1 MPLHETKRSPKILF
15 GQNALG
21 QIGQESRSLG
31 ANRVLVVTDEGIVKA
46 DHAERLTHY
55 LDKANCESSLF
66 TKVVENPS
74 TETVD
79 DCVEAA
85 RDFGAE
91 LIIGLGGGSSL
102 DTAKGC
108 NFILTNGGCMQD
120 YWGYAKATKPMLPLI
135 AVPTTAGTGSECQS
149 YALIS
154 DAESHQKMACGDP
167 KALPAAAILDPTL
180 TLTQPRFVAACTGI
194 DALAHAIESA
204 VSRRRTPFSSIYSR
218 EAFRLIQEHLETVL
232 ANPNDVISRGQ
243 VLLGAAYA
251 GIAIENSM
259 LGWAHSAANPLTA
272 HYGTVHGNAV
282 GLLLP
287 HVMRY
292 NSEDPSA
299 LTEYARLALE
309 NRLVNRD
316 ATESEA
322 FETLFK
328 RVTELL
334 IAARLPRTLDELNIP
349 ASEISTLA
357 QEASTQWTAQFNP
370 RSINAEGFT
379 KLYEAAYGTACRP
392 AAVR

>member
-1 MPLHETKRSPKILF
+1 
-15 GQNALG
+15 
-21 QIGQESRSLG
+21 
-31 ANRVLVVTDEGIVKA
+31 
-46 DHAERLTHY
+46 
-55 LDKANCESSLF
+55 
-66 TKVVENPS
+66 
-74 TETVD
+74 
-79 DCVEAA
+79 
-85 RDFGAE
+85 
-91 LIIGLGGGSSL
+91 
-102 DTAKGC
+102 
-108 NFILTNGGCMQD
+108 MQD

-180 TLTQPRFVAACTGI
+180 TLTQPRFVAACTGV

-232 ANPNDVISRGQ
+232 VNPDDVISRGQ

-259 LGWAHSAANPLTA
+259 LGCAHSAANPLTA

-287 HVMRY
+287 HAMRY

-322 FETLFK
+322 FETLLE
-328 RVTELL
+328 RVTQLL
-334 IAARLPRTLDELNIP
+334 IAARLPRNLDELNIP

-357 QEASTQWTAQFNP
+357 KEASTQWTAQFNP